1 MAEDFFTGF
10 ILQCKGWTSVY
21 CNPSR
26 AQFLGSGSANLN
38 DLMIQGMR
46 WSSGLIEVGF
56 SKFCPLIYGPPRMSF
71 LESMCYGELSF
82 FPFYFLPLWCFATIP
97 QLCLLNGIPLYPKVR
112 THTHF
117 LHDLLLHLIVNKRFP
132 SYIYS
137 SHVSLQVSSSYF
149 VIFLFIFLSS
159 LAKLLQE
166 ILFTG
171 GSFLS
176 WVNEQRIWMMKS
188 VTFHLY
194 GTLDG
199 IMKRIGIKEASFVPS
214 NKVEDD
220 EQLKLYEMGKF
231 GFQIPN
237 VFLVP
242 MVALIILNMASFV
255 GGLVRVVFLGD
266 WDNMFVQVFIS
277 FYILVINFPIIEG
290 MIIRKDKGRVQPSVT
305 LLSAMFSTIFLF
317 VGSFILHC

>member
-1 MAEDFFTGF
+1 MRYWQVGFLYDTVAEDFFTGF
-10 ILQCKGWTSVY
+10 ILHCKGWTSVY

-46 WSSGLIEVGF
+46 WSSGLIEV
-56 SKFCPLIYGPPRMSF
+56 
-71 LESMCYGELSF
+71 
-82 FPFYFLPLWCFATIP
+82 
-97 QLCLLNGIPLYPKVR
+97 
-112 THTHF
+112 
-117 LHDLLLHLIVNKRFP
+117 
-132 SYIYS
+132 
-137 SHVSLQVSSSYF
+137 
-149 VIFLFIFLSS
+149 
-159 LAKLLQE
+159 AKLLQE

-199 IMKRIGIKEASFVPS
+199 IMKLIGIKEASFVPS

-237 VFLVP
+237 MFLVP

-266 WDNMFVQVFIS
+266 WDN
-277 FYILVINFPIIEG
+277 IEEF
-290 MIIRKDKGRVQPSVT
+290 
-305 LLSAMFSTIFLF
+305 A
-317 VGSFILHC
+317 